1 MTESIQAR
9 QTECCQGSAV
19 TGEETPL
26 KMPLCPSGL
35 QCCSALV
42 VSVVRSCHVIWS
54 RWSGQGGYLS
64 RIRTGCQTSCSS
76 NKDCHSNDHSVS
88 LTSDPYCYKKQR
100 EGPAGMVG
108 RMWFKCAVFTSIR
121 QARWRCP
128 SEPIRIVVVGGEYK
142 RGTARALKRPSRRIT
157 GLPLIAS
164 CHIDENALK
173 TRLIA
178 IEHVCNRV
186 CVCVCSF
193 PHIQHSWTPLQF
205 RESPSHF
212 FRVTITF
219 IPIAASFNTSAHCH
233 VALLISPVILF
244 FVGGEGRGGVA
255 YQMQN
260 STPAV
265 PKHPHWVQIS
275 APLLPFFPLSNTPRR
290 QKGDNKFFHNKF
302 HGNQNKNAS
311 SNLAL

>member
-1 MTESIQAR
+1 MFAT
-9 QTECCQGSAV
+9 
-19 TGEETPL
+19 
-26 KMPLCPSGL
+26 
-35 QCCSALV
+35 
-42 VSVVRSCHVIWS
+42 
-54 RWSGQGGYLS
+54 
-64 RIRTGCQTSCSS
+64 
-76 NKDCHSNDHSVS
+76 
-88 LTSDPYCYKKQR
+88 
-100 EGPAGMVG
+100 
-108 RMWFKCAVFTSIR
+108 
-121 QARWRCP
+121 
-128 SEPIRIVVVGGEYK
+128 
-142 RGTARALKRPSRRIT
+142 
-157 GLPLIAS
+157 
-164 CHIDENALK
+164 
-173 TRLIA
+173 
-178 IEHVCNRV
+178 V

-233 VALLISPVILF
+233 VALLISPVIF
-244 FVGGEGRGGVA
+244 FLLVVRGEGGVA

-311 SNLAL
+311 SNLALQIFERFWLWTIGRDSA

>member
-173 TRLIA
+173 TPLIA

-186 CVCVCSF
+186 CVCVCAPFHTYS
-193 PHIQHSWTPLQF
+193 IVELHSNLESLQVIF
-205 RESPSHF
+205 SGWPSHLF
-212 FRVTITF
+212 PSLLHL
-219 IPIAASFNTSAHCH
+219 IPQHI
-233 VALLISPVILF
+233 V
-244 FVGGEGRGGVA
+244 
-255 YQMQN
+255 M
-260 STPAV
+260 
-265 PKHPHWVQIS
+265 
-275 APLLPFFPLSNTPRR
+275 
-290 QKGDNKFFHNKF
+290 
-302 HGNQNKNAS
+302 
-311 SNLAL
+311 